1 MKYGPAVFALIL
13 LTGYAPAK
21 MEAYSPTR
29 YADGPLKIEG
39 RPNILWLVTEDIS
52 PYLACYG
59 DSTAYTPNLDRL
71 AIEGIRYT
79 GVYDVSGVCA
89 PSRSA
94 LISGMYPTYMGTN
107 NMRTQMNF
115 PSINIPAYS
124 VVLPPEVKMFSE
136 LMRRGGY
143 YCTNNGKEDYQFEGL
158 QAGWDENSK
167 TAHYKNAP
175 AGKPFFA
182 MFNFNT
188 THESQIW
195 LKKDDPLLVD
205 PKKITL
211 PPYYPES
218 SVIRRDVARM
228 YSNIAEMDKQVGE
241 MLKELEQHGALENTI
256 IIWQSDNGGPLP
268 RGKRELYNT
277 GLRVPLLIRF
287 PHKKSAGSVDNQLIS
302 FVDFAPTML
311 SLAGI
316 KIPSYMQGRA
326 FAGGQKGK
334 PRKYIYAARDR
345 MDANYDMVRA
355 VGDGRYKYFKN
366 FQPEKPY
373 IQNVTFRLQ
382 MDLMKELV
390 LLNEKGALNEVQ
402 RLWFRQ
408 SKPVEELYDTHSDP
422 FELHNLAAE
431 PRYAATVKQLRTE
444 LSRWMTL
451 TADKG
456 FIPERQFIASMWP
469 NMVQPQTASPLL
481 ALKGNSVTMASITPG
496 ASLSWQLVKEGASL
510 NPKNWQLY
518 SQPVV
523 VLPNQAL
530 FAFAERI
537 GYRKSEVKEL
547 SQNKKLSNNQVVQ

>member
-1 MKYGPAVFALIL
+1 MKYAPAFFALIVF
-13 LTGYAPAK
+13 TAYAPAK
-21 MEAYSPTR
+21 KIAAYRSDFYQPTQ
-29 YADGPLKIEG
+29 ANFQG

-59 DSTAYTPNLDRL
+59 DSTASTPNLDRL
-71 AIEGIRYT
+71 AKEGIRYT

-94 LISGMYPTYMGTN
+94 LISGMYPTYLGTN

-115 PSINIPAYS
+115 PAINIPAYS

-158 QAGWDENSK
+158 QAGWDENSR
-167 TAHYKNAP
+167 TAHYRNAP

-205 PKKITL
+205 PRKVVL

-218 SVIRRDVARM
+218 PVIRRDVTRM
-228 YSNIAEMDKQVGE
+228 YSNIAEMDKQVGM
-241 MLKELEQHGALENTI
+241 MLEELEVHGGLENTI

-277 GLRVPLLIRF
+277 GLKIPLLIRF
-287 PHKKSAGSVDNQLIS
+287 PHRKGAGAVDDQLIS
-302 FVDFAPTML
+302 FVDFAPTIL

-345 MDANYDMVRA
+345 MDATYDMVRA

-373 IQNVTFRLQ
+373 IQHITFRLQ
-382 MDLMKELV
+382 MDLMKELI
-390 LLNEKGALNEVQ
+390 LLNEKGSLNDVQ
-402 RLWFRQ
+402 KLWFRQ
-408 SKPVEELYDTHSDP
+408 SKPVEELYDTRIDP
-422 FELHNLAAE
+422 FELNNLAAR
-431 PRYAATVKQLRTE
+431 PGYAAIIKEFCNE
-444 LSRWMTL
+444 LSSWMTL

-456 FIPERQFIASMWP
+456 FIPERQFIEAMWP
-469 NMVQPQTASPLL
+469 GMVQPQTANPLL
-481 ALKGNSVTMASITPG
+481 TMKGKKLAIASATPG
-496 ASLSWQLVKEGASL
+496 ASLSWQYVKNGSPV
-510 NPKNWQLY
+510 NTKNWQLY
-518 SQPVV
+518 TQPVV
-523 VLPNQAL
+523 LLPNHAVL
-530 FAFAERI
+530 AFAERI
-537 GYRKSEVKEL
+537 GYRKSEIKDFA
-547 SQNKKLSNNQVVQ
+547 QNKMISKTR

>member
-1 MKYGPAVFALIL
+1 MKYGLTLFAFLFLIGYMPAF
-13 LTGYAPAK
+13 TG
-21 MEAYSPTR
+21 AYSAATYPPAGVNT
-29 YADGPLKIEG
+29 GG
-39 RPNILWLVTEDIS
+39 RPNILWLITEDIS

-59 DSTAYTPNLDRL
+59 DSTAPTPNLDRL
-71 AIEGIRYT
+71 AREGIRYT

-94 LISGMYPTYMGTN
+94 LISGMYPTYLGTN

-115 PSINIPAYS
+115 PAINIPAYS

-143 YCTNNGKEDYQFEGL
+143 YCINNGKEDYQFEGL
-158 QAGWDENSK
+158 QAGWDDNSK

-205 PKKITL
+205 PKKVTV

-218 SVIRRDVARM
+218 PVVRRDVTRM
-228 YSNIAEMDKQVGE
+228 YSNIVEMDQQVGE
-241 MLKELEQHGALENTI
+241 MLKELEQRGALENTI

-287 PHKKSAGSVDNQLIS
+287 PHKKNAGSVDNQLIS

-311 SLAGI
+311 SLGSI

-326 FAGGQKGK
+326 FAGEQKGK

-355 VGDGRYKYFKN
+355 VGNGRYKYFKN

-382 MDLMKELV
+382 MDLMKELI
-390 LLNEKGALNEVQ
+390 LLNEKGALNAVQ

-408 SKPVEELYDTHSDP
+408 SKPVEELYDTNTDP
-422 FELHNLAAE
+422 FELNNLIAE
-431 PRYAATVKQLRTE
+431 PRYAAIAKELRAE

-456 FIPERQFIASMWP
+456 FIPERQFIESMWP
-469 NMVQPQTASPLL
+469 GMKQPQTASPLL
-481 ALKGNSVTMASITPG
+481 AMKGNKVVMTSSTAG
-496 ASLSWQLVKEGASL
+496 ASLSCQLVNEGDSL
-510 NPKNWQLY
+510 DQKNWQLY

-523 VLPNQAL
+523 LLPNQVL

-547 SQNKKLSNNQVVQ
+547 SQNKMLSITR